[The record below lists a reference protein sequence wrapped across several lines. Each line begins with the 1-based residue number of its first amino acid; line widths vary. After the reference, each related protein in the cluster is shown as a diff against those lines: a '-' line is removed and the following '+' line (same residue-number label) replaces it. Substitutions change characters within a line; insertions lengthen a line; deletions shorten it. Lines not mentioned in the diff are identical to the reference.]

1 MVNRNNLSK
10 RNSRQLKRRQS
21 RKSRNQRGGNN
32 VEVLIYINLKKSESD
47 EIITRK
53 LTFSELWNVQAE
65 LEETFSIWKEP
76 REKGVEVSNLLKSLV
91 KYEVE
96 QLPSPYKKFHFVIK
110 LTMSE
115 TDANQLLNKETLDS
129 IIFDMADAATISFDQ
144 GTDYSGNLLS
154 NDRNKYYLTEE
165 YELVGAGSPSVAAAA
180 AAVDVN
186 VDVAAAPLPKL
197 APVRASVSK
206 KAPTPAQLRRAAAK
220 AAGVKYVP
228 VKSANVPK
236 GCIQQ
241 DYVITNKLGTT
252 YSVSRCLDSYD
263 PNLNDSTK
271 CMVNPETN
279 KCKRVSRD

>member
-10 RNSRQLKRRQS
+10 RHSRQLKRRQS
-21 RKSRNQRGGNN
+21 RKLRNQRGGNN
-32 VEVLIYINLKKSESD
+32 VEFLIYINLKKSRSD

-53 LTFSELWNVQAE
+53 LTFSEVWNVQAV
-65 LEETFSIWKEP
+65 LEETFTIWEDPKD
-76 REKGVEVSNLLKSLV
+76 SNAAISKLLKSLV
-91 KYEVE
+91 TYNAE

-115 TDANQLLNKETLDS
+115 TDAHQLVNKEAIDKL
-129 IIFDMADAATISFDQ
+129 IFDMADVCPISFDQ

-154 NDRNKYYLTEE
+154 NDRNEYYFTEE
-165 YELVGAGSPSVAAAA
+165 YELVGAGSQSVAASAA
-180 AAVDVN
+180 S
-186 VDVAAAPLPKL
+186 APLPTL

-206 KAPTPAQLRRAAAK
+206 KAPTPAQLRRAAAT

-236 GCIQQ
+236 GCIQR

-279 KCKRVSRD
+279 KCKRVSNRK

>member
-10 RNSRQLKRRQS
+10 RHSRQLKRRQS
-21 RKSRNQRGGNN
+21 RKLRNQRGGNN
-32 VEVLIYINLKKSESD
+32 VEFLIYCNLTKNYRDDAS
-47 EIITRK
+47 ILTRK
-53 LTFSELWNVQAE
+53 LTTSELMDVYAYV
-65 LEETFSIWKEP
+65 EETFKTYEDP
-76 REKGVEVSNLLKSLV
+76 RNSSEEVANLLKALTNYS
-91 KYEVE
+91 VE
-96 QLPSPYKKFHFVIK
+96 QLPSPYKKFHFVYK
-110 LTMSE
+110 LSMSE
-115 TDANQLLNKETLDS
+115 TDARQLVNQQIVDKLMSDMGQET
-129 IIFDMADAATISFDQ
+129 IRFDQ

-154 NDRNKYYLTEE
+154 NDRESYMFMEE
-165 YELVGAGSPSVAAAA
+165 CELVGAGSPSVAAAA
-180 AAVDVN
+180 
-186 VDVAAAPLPKL
+186 VDVAAATLPKL

-206 KAPTPAQLRRAAAK
+206 KAPTPAQLRRAAAT

-236 GCIQQ
+236 GCIQR

-279 KCKRVSRD
+279 KCKRVSNRK